1 MKKKKTNKI
10 RRKKRK
16 NNGSKEK
23 EVKKS
28 NCNITQ
34 YKVSYSLVQLLQKW
48 LSNTLKLFPNQKLNS
63 ENDRSS
69 SPIGVLSMKSAK
81 F

>member
-1 MKKKKTNKI
+1 MKKKKIDKI
-10 RRKKRK
+10 RSKKRK

-28 NCNITQ
+28 NYNITQ
-34 YKVSYSLVQLLQKW
+34 YKASYSLVQLLQKW
-48 LSNTLKLFPNQKLNS
+48 LSNTLKPFPNQKLNS
-63 ENDRSS
+63 ENDPSS
-69 SPIGVLSMKSAK
+69 SPIDVLSMKSAK